1 MNDLTLE
8 PMLLTSGVRVS
19 SLVHAFVLRERV
31 QKEAERRG

>member
-19 SLVHAFVLRERV
+19 SLVHAFALRG
-31 QKEAERRG
+31 QKDAEGLG